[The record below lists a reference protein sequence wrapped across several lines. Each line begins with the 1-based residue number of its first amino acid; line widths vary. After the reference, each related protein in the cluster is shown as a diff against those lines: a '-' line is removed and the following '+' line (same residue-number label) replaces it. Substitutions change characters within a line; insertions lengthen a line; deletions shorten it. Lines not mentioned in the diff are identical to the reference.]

1 MVTYT
6 VAFLR
11 KGYIAE
17 MNEKE
22 FKKVKLSKD
31 VILLNFTSINII
43 NNQHAKNNTTT
54 RER

>member
-1 MVTYT
+1 MTTYT

-22 FKKVKLSKD
+22 FKKIKLSKD
-31 VILLNFTSINII
+31 IILLNFTSVNVY
-43 NNQHAKNNTTT
+43 KSKLK
-54 RER
+54 